1 MGLKMGPNHTHMW
14 QMVEVDPGAEHE
26 VSVWGI
32 PGNNTAG
39 ASKAVRVLLL
49 PPVTASLTGHGT
61 CKSQMM
67 LLRRPAE
74 CSVPATKA
82 TMGRN
87 LEIPSKE
94 GELKEQ
100 SCSAWS
106 REGMLSKN
114 ITFSVSRQLFL
125 ACQSLLHK
133 AKHILLQRTR
143 SLAP

>member
-1 MGLKMGPNHTHMW
+1 MGLKMGPNHMHMG

-32 PGNNTAG
+32 PGNSTTG

-61 CKSQMM
+61 WTSQMM
-67 LLRRPAE
+67 LVRRPAE
-74 CSVPATKA
+74 CSVPARKA

-94 GELKEQ
+94 G
-100 SCSAWS
+100 
-106 REGMLSKN
+106 
-114 ITFSVSRQLFL
+114 
-125 ACQSLLHK
+125 
-133 AKHILLQRTR
+133 
-143 SLAP
+143 